1 MFDLRAIITAL
12 MYETKPL
19 ERRTAVSPRR
29 GDMMMVNAKYTGGPC
44 IVYIFLP
51 EEKRHNMQ
59 KSAYGSKNLFHFDN
73 QNCSSEYSIPL
84 YTRTLCSVYYICRV
98 CLENFSPQSINLSET
113 SQVFRLLFFLRNHW
127 QRFGLN
133 NHPSIH
139 LMKSTL

>member
-44 IVYIFLP
+44 IVYNFIP

-73 QNCSSEYSIPL
+73 QNCTL
-84 YTRTLCSVYYICRV
+84 YEDPMQCVLYM
-98 CLENFSPQSINLSET
+98 LSLFGKFFT
-113 SQVFRLLFFLRNHW
+113 SKH
-127 QRFGLN
+127 
-133 NHPSIH
+133 
-139 LMKSTL
+139 

>member
-44 IVYIFLP
+44 IVYNFVP

-59 KSAYGSKNLFHFDN
+59 KSTYKAPCILAV
-73 QNCSSEYSIPL
+73 
-84 YTRTLCSVYYICRV
+84 SVRK
-98 CLENFSPQSINLSET
+98 LSQ
-113 SQVFRLLFFLRNHW
+113 QVLHCV
-127 QRFGLN
+127 
-133 NHPSIH
+133 
-139 LMKSTL
+139 LM

>member
-44 IVYIFLP
+44 IVYNFVP
-51 EEKRHNMQ
+51 EEKRHKMQ

-73 QNCSSEYSIPL
+73 QNCTL
-84 YTRTLCSVYYICRV
+84 Y
-98 CLENFSPQSINLSET
+98 ED
-113 SQVFRLLFFLRNHW
+113 
-127 QRFGLN
+127 
-133 NHPSIH
+133 
-139 LMKSTL
+139 LM